1 MRRLMTIFLVEGIF
15 CIVLAVTLFFAAGV
29 DNGMYLL
36 TLPFDIF
43 GKVLRTLSLSS
54 KVGNLAALLIFGVL
68 SFIPSFYMSE
78 KIKRSGFQK
87 IDYLLPI
94 ISLYTIYFIY
104 HVINPNLLLNILPK
118 QIADDNFIPVAKMAL
133 AIIYYSL
140 WVSYVV
146 LRLQMKLT
154 LNNVDNKPV
163 RINILLQKILIF
175 AAGVYIFIFSYFYTF
190 QILIDFKQIDN
201 QFTRLNTVFLTL
213 KYLLEGIPIVFTV
226 LIFSAGI
233 LLLRVMLTD
242 HLKDKEGYTVGYLG
256 LVSRQCIIATVFSN
270 ISLNLIQLLLSNYIK
285 NTSYN
290 LNISL
295 IPLIIAF
302 SASILAEY
310 FKEAKVIHEDNEM
323 FI

>member
-1 MRRLMTIFLVEGIF
+1 
-15 CIVLAVTLFFAAGV
+15 
-29 DNGMYLL
+29 
-36 TLPFDIF
+36 
-43 GKVLRTLSLSS
+43 
-54 KVGNLAALLIFGVL
+54 
-68 SFIPSFYMSE
+68 
-78 KIKRSGFQK
+78 
-87 IDYLLPI
+87 
-94 ISLYTIYFIY
+94 
-104 HVINPNLLLNILPK
+104 
-118 QIADDNFIPVAKMAL
+118 
-133 AIIYYSL
+133 
-140 WVSYVV
+140 
-146 LRLQMKLT
+146 
-154 LNNVDNKPV
+154 
-163 RINILLQKILIF
+163 LQKILIF